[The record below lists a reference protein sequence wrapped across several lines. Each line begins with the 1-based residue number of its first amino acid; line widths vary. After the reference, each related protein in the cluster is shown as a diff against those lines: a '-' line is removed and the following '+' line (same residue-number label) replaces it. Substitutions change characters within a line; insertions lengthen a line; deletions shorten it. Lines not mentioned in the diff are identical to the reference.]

1 MVLVC
6 GRLCVERCERK
17 RRIKGVAPTTLFS
30 GEIPPLLFSLF
41 ACSSGFILSVLGR
54 ISPGSRRLYF
64 GARRSRSTPWDGQ
77 VGRIEATS
85 PPSFILS
92 SYQWCLCFFSQLFL
106 PFVFLCL
113 LERSENVMVASS
125 CFCFSFF
132 EKAVAAACCLAT
144 ASPVVPA
151 RLGSQCGHQESF
163 PTCRMCPTFRP
174 FAVRSVRLGAAI
186 QYMLLA
192 ECRKNR

>member
-17 RRIKGVAPTTLFS
+17 RRIKGVSPPTLFS

-77 VGRIEATS
+77 AGRIEATS
-85 PPSFILS
+85 PPAFILS
-92 SYQWCLCFFSQLFL
+92 LPISGAFVPLVSCLS
-106 PFVFLCL
+106 FVFLCL
-113 LERSENVMVASS
+113 ERSERMLWWSS
-125 CFCFSFF
+125 SVSVFPSLRRLLRQLT
-132 EKAVAAACCLAT
+132 VWRQQ
-144 ASPVVPA
+144 A
-151 RLGSQCGHQESF
+151 RSF
-163 PTCRMCPTFRP
+163 PCGWR
-174 FAVRSVRLGAAI
+174 ASVDIRNLFQLAARA
-186 QYMLLA
+186 QLSGFLQFVLSD
-192 ECRKNR
+192 